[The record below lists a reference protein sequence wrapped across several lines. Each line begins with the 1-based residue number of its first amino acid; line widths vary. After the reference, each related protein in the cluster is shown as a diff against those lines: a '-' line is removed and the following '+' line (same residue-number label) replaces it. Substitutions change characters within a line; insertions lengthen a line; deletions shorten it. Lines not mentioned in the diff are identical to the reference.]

1 MWAITHR
8 IAQVLKRL
16 MQLSTALRLVRP
28 TKPFFLGL
36 NITTNKTDQFSSKDR
51 SKVVRRS
58 QPLVM
63 LSSIIVY
70 IWIDDGRK
78 DKQSEAKR
86 VPVLPCTQWQV
97 RASPCI
103 THSVPVCSIP
113 SNLMQYL
120 VCKAK
125 RQVKRGRWTALCFLS
140 INSVLYCADVGHL
153 SDELFIV
160 RSKLFLM
167 KTWVHGRLELS
178 Y

>member
-8 IAQVLKRL
+8 SVQV
-16 MQLSTALRLVRP
+16 QLSTALRLVQP

-125 RQVKRGRWTALCFLS
+125 RQVKRRALDCSLLSIHQLSIILCRRWT
-140 INSVLYCADVGHL
+140 
-153 SDELFIV
+153 
-160 RSKLFLM
+160 
-167 KTWVHGRLELS
+167 LER
-178 Y
+178 